1 MIVGIQG
8 TNSFD
13 DYKVFLRAIGVAM
26 SGMKNEDKE
35 LYIYSSGPARVNSMV
50 SEFSNLSERSFKA
63 RGMKIKFFKVP
74 NQWLKEN
81 ISSFNYLI
89 FLSKPNEHVSRLV
102 AEAEL
107 NNVEV
112 GIFRY

>member
-13 DYKVFLRAIGVAM
+13 DYQVFLRAMGVAL
-26 SGMKNEDKE
+26 SGMSDDDKE
-35 LYIYSSGPARVNSMV
+35 LNLYSSGPVRVNSMV
-50 SEFSNLSERSFKA
+50 SEFSNISEKSFKS
-63 RGMKIKFFKVP
+63 RGMKIKFYKVP
-74 NQWLKEN
+74 ALWLQEN
-81 ISSFNYLI
+81 IESCNYFV
-89 FLSKPNEHVSRLV
+89 FLSKPKESVSRIV

-107 NNVEV
+107 KNVEI

>member
-8 TNSFD
+8 TNSFS
-13 DYKVFLRAIGVAM
+13 DYQVFLRAIGVAM
-26 SGMKNEDKE
+26 SGMQDDDKQ
-35 LYIYSSGPARVNSMV
+35 LYIYSSGPAKVNSMV
-50 SEFSNLSERSFKA
+50 SEFSNLSERGFKS

-74 NQWLKEN
+74 PLWLKEN
-81 ISSFNYLI
+81 ITEINYLI
-89 FLSKPNEHVSRLV
+89 FLSKPNEPVSKIV